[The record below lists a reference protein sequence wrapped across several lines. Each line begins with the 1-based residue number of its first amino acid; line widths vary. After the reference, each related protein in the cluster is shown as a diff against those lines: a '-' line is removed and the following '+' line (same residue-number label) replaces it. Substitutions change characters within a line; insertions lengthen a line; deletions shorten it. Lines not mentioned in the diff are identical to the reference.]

1 MIQEM
6 AEVARH
12 GRGRSHEGKKSRASE
27 ILAVVHLTKHKDTS
41 GLLKSYKGT
50 KKETKNDDRIRKS
63 SNIDELTFHLS

>member
-12 GRGRSHEGKKSRASE
+12 GRGRRHEGKKSRASE

-41 GLLKSYKGT
+41 GLLKVIREP
-50 KKETKNDDRIRKS
+50 KKKLKMMI
-63 SNIDELTFHLS
+63 ELGRVVT